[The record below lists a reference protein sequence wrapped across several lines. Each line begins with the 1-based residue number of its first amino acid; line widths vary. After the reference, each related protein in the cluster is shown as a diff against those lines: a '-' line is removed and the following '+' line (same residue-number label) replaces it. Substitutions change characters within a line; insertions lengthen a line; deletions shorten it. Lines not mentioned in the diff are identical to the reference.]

1 MGRTLQRALLV
12 LVCGLVASGAR
23 AEGAPPRS
31 LSLDEARQEL
41 EAHSLTLAQA
51 RARTEQ
57 ALGVVRQ
64 ATAALLP
71 TLQATGSFTRNS
83 DAATAPLG
91 TILAGRLPPG
101 TPAPADLVIQPLELW
116 NATGALRVPLVEPSA
131 WAERAQAR
139 HGAESAAAAAD
150 AVRRQLRATLVQLA
164 WNATAGEEI
173 EAAADRALE
182 SAREQA
188 RSAERSLQAGTG
200 TPLALLQARTE
211 AVRRES
217 ELAAARADLARARL
231 ALGVLLG
238 RAEPV
243 RVSLPDPAAPLE
255 LDPAA
260 LAAAAVEQRPEM
272 HGAREQVSAAERQLD
287 AARLR
292 LLPRLA
298 ATASGFAQDQP
309 APTGKETGWRATV
322 ELSWALY
329 DGGFRYGRWRQ
340 AEGAVAEA
348 SAAAEAQRLA
358 IAQEVADAARD
369 VGVSRERLRLAEEQR
384 RLAAEA
390 AATAR
395 RGFAG
400 GIASSLDVLDAND
413 RLYQSDVGLAA
424 ARARLGSALAALDR
438 AAGRG

>member
-1 MGRTLQRALLV
+1 MDRHQQRALLAVACLV
-12 LVCGLVASGAR
+12 LAPRALGDERPAR
-23 AEGAPPRS
+23 SIA
-31 LSLDEARQEL
+31 LDEAQREL
-41 EAHSLTLAQA
+41 EANSLTLAQA

-57 ALGVVRQ
+57 ALGLVRQ
-64 ATAALLP
+64 AAASLLP
-71 TLQATGSFTRNS
+71 TLQATGSYTRNS
-83 DAATAPLG
+83 DAAAAPLG
-91 TILAGRLPPG
+91 TLLAAQLPPG
-101 TPAPADLVIQPLELW
+101 TPAPGDLVIQPLELW
-116 NATGALRVPLVEPSA
+116 SVTGALRVPLVEPVG

-139 HGAESAAAAAD
+139 HGAEAAASSAE

-164 WNATAGEEI
+164 WNVAAAEEI
-173 EAAADRALE
+173 AAATERALE

-188 RSAERSLQAGTG
+188 RSAERGLQAGTG

-217 ELAAARADLARARL
+217 DRAAARADVARARL

-238 RAEPV
+238 RAEPL
-243 RVSLPDPAAPLE
+243 RIPLPDPAPPASLDAP
-255 LDPAA
+255 A
-260 LAAAAVEQRPEM
+260 LAAAALELRPEVRA
-272 HGAREQVSAAERQLD
+272 AREQVAAAERQLD
-287 AARLR
+287 GARLR

-309 APTGKETGWRATV
+309 APTGRETGWRATV

-329 DGGFRYGRWRQ
+329 DGGLRYGKWRQ

-348 SAAAEAQRLA
+348 SAASEAQRLA
-358 IAQEVADAARD
+358 VAQEVEDAARD
-369 VGVSRERLRLAEEQR
+369 VGVSVERLRLALGQR
-384 RLAAEA
+384 QLAEEA

-400 GIASSLDVLDAND
+400 GIASSLAVLDAND
-413 RLYQSDVGLAA
+413 RLYQSDVGLAT
-424 ARARLGSALAALDR
+424 ARARLGAALAALDR